1 MVVLVTGGAGYIGSD
16 LIRELAIK
24 FPDETIRVLDNMMK
38 EKYVSF
44 WNLNGKFELIEGD
57 ITKED
62 DLKRSMKDV
71 ETIFDLA
78 GITNAPLSFE
88 KKQLTM
94 DVNVGGVKKTLKVAM
109 DNGVKK
115 YIYSGTASVYG
126 SASKPVK
133 EDFDCKPQSP
143 YGESKLLAEKEIEK
157 AIGQGFNATILRLGT
172 VYGWSI
178 GMRFDTVIDRFT
190 YLACIGS
197 PLTVWE
203 SAINE
208 RRPYVHIKDAVSGLI
223 FPLGKKMNGIYNV
236 LGQNALLGEVTDI
249 IKEVI
254 PTAKITITPAS
265 KSQSSYTL
273 DDSKIKQ
280 LGFKTKYEIKDGV
293 KEIRD
298 KFSVFLR

>member
-1 MVVLVTGGAGYIGSD
+1 MVLLVTGGAGYIGSE
-16 LIRELAIK
+16 LIRELAKK
-24 FPDETIRVLDNMMK
+24 FPNETIRVLDNMIK
-38 EKYVSF
+38 ERYVTF
-44 WNLNGKFELIEGD
+44 WDLEGNFELIEGD
-57 ITKED
+57 TTNED
-62 DLKRSMKDV
+62 DLKRAMKDV
-71 ETIFDLA
+71 DTIFDLA
-78 GITNAPLSFE
+78 GITNAPFSFE

-94 DVNVGGVKKTLKVAM
+94 DINVGGVKKTLKVAM

-126 SASKPVK
+126 SASEPVK

-157 AIGQGFNATILRLGT
+157 AMELGFNATILRLGT
-172 VYGWSI
+172 VYGWTI
-178 GMRFDTVIDRFT
+178 GMRFDTIIDRFT

-208 RRPYVHIKDAVSGLI
+208 KRPYVHVKDAVQALL
-223 FPLGKKMNGIYNV
+223 FPLGKKMNGVYNV
-236 LGQNALLGEVTDI
+236 AGQNALLGEVTDI

-273 DDSKIKQ
+273 DDSKIRG